1 MNRSI
6 QSDVDGLL
14 LEQGEYLPLEYLLQ
28 QGRLVFADYEAWRNG
43 EIKYLDEA
51 LFGDPSQL
59 RQQLLDA
66 EDYLISRDWQVETLR
81 YEAWR
86 SGTLHNSPRALRFSP
101 EKEMNDCFHRC
112 YRKPQDQPQLDLF
125 TDSPATS
132 LANGITL
139 ALAERNPAEA
149 RRLLERLCDTA
160 PDHLRLGELERLTEA
175 AERLHSPVDDIRAE
189 MHYQKTT
196 LTPLAQGLLGNAHR
210 NLLIPLW
217 RRLSQ
222 ALQNQPFDASEPELH
237 LSYSAA
243 QALDWSISRKA
254 IEAETEWQNQ
264 AILLLRHTDACERQN
279 DNNAALPSWFMLCW
293 RFAQRAE
300 AIELSGNH
308 ELSRQWENF
317 QDLDPALPVCSFPAW
332 LLIIQPGLTRILPN
346 PTGQAAGCPDS
357 YATVYQLRLNHGDSE
372 TALGAGN
379 MALRARLK
387 QQDPL
392 LFEHFL
398 KLRKHSL

>member
-1 MNRSI
+1 VNRSI

-28 QGRLVFADYEAWRNG
+28 QGRLVYADYEAWRNG
-43 EIKYLDEA
+43 EIKHLDEA
-51 LFGDPSQL
+51 LFGDPNQL

-66 EDYLISRDWQVETLR
+66 EDYLKRRRWQVEPLR

-86 SGTLHNSPRALRFSP
+86 SGTMQNSPRALQFSP
-101 EKEMNDCFHRC
+101 EKELNDCFHRC

-139 ALAERNPAEA
+139 ALAERNPTEA

-160 PDHLRLGELERLTEA
+160 PDHLRLGEFERLTEA
-175 AERLHSPVDDIRAE
+175 AERLHCPVDDIRTE
-189 MHYQKTT
+189 MHHHQTT
-196 LTPLAQGLLGNAHR
+196 LIPLAEGLLGNARR

-254 IEAETEWQNQ
+254 IERETEWQNQ
-264 AILLLRHTDACERQN
+264 PILLLRHADACERQH
-279 DNNAALPSWFMLCW
+279 DNATALASWFILCW
-293 RFAQRAE
+293 RFPQRAE
-300 AIELSGNH
+300 AIELSSNH

-317 QDLDPALPVCSFPAW
+317 QDLDPTLPVCSFPAW
-332 LLIIQPGLTRILPN
+332 LLINQPSLTRILPN
-346 PTGQAAGCPDS
+346 PRSRTAGCPDS
-357 YATVYQLRLNHGDSE
+357 YATVYQLHQDYGNPE
-372 TALGAGN
+372 AALRAAN
-379 MALRARLK
+379 IALRARLK